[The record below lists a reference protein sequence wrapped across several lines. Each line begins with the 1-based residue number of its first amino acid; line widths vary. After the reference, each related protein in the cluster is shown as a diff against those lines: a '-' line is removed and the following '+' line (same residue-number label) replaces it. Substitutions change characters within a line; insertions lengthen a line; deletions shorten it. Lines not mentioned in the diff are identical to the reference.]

1 MPVTMSRTPSPP
13 EYPMTDQLKVDKD
26 FYDRVFNSGKITSG
40 MSQTEVLMTLLAE
53 EQAMDFTSSDATY
66 TPAVGDP
73 LSTHQMSEITGAGQF
88 WGAISGTLDM
98 ISDDNVTIALFTR
111 FSGSMSGALM
121 RTDSDHDYAQVIF
134 EGVGPGERPGAPIS
148 SSVSYSGV
156 APGTLGYNGLIGKV
170 ECVGTFGTPE
180 TGQRT
185 SITESGIT
193 PAYLPSGSFTYKAI
207 TGSFP
212 SNYWTSSNV
221 TTGDIAK
228 FSGSYG
234 ADSNFTGS
242 IVATTGSLSKCSF
255 LTTPISGANAHPIFT
270 SSYGYTYNHMTPSQD
285 TNRLTASAE
294 VAMTLELA
302 FGFGEQ
308 ESNSPVN
315 TKHVWMQGDFVCGST
330 PGSASLKDNLYA
342 KPYLKSII
350 DGLVFTMGPT
360 EDWQWSGS
368 YISCSIESLPA
379 EVSTSAAV
387 VQRGYVPK
395 STGHFQPSLAKLSRT
410 RTVRGA
416 QNRYELEQKKKEI
429 QARTGQTP
437 TGRRVTTRRR

>member
-1 MPVTMSRTPSPP
+1 MPVTMSRVASPP
-13 EYPMTDQLKVDKD
+13 EYPMTDQLKVTKD
-26 FYDRVFNSGKITSG
+26 FYDTVFNSGKITPG
-40 MSQTEVLMTLLAE
+40 MSQTEVLMTLLTE
-53 EQAMDFTSSDATY
+53 EQSMDFTSSAATY

-98 ISDDNVTIALFTR
+98 ISDDSATIALFTR
-111 FSGSMSGALM
+111 FSGSISGALQ
-121 RTDSDHDYAQVIF
+121 RTDSDHDYAEVMF
-134 EGVGPGERPGAPIS
+134 EGVGPGDRPGAPIS

-156 APGTLGYNGLIGKV
+156 APGTLGYSGLIGKV

-234 ADSNFTGS
+234 ADSKFTGS
-242 IVATTGSLSKCSF
+242 IVVTTGSLSKCSF
-255 LTTPISGANAHPIFT
+255 LTTPISGASAHPPYLNADQVFFGT
-270 SSYGYTYNHMTPSQD
+270 PTASSD
-285 TNRLTASAE
+285 KNRLTASAE
-294 VAMTLELA
+294 VAMTLEMA

-308 ESNSPVN
+308 ASNSPVN
-315 TKHVWMQGDFVCGST
+315 SKHVWMQGDFVCGST

-360 EDWQWSGS
+360 ETWHWSGS

-395 STGHFQPSLAKLSRT
+395 STGHFQKSLAKLSRV
-410 RTVRGA
+410 RTVTGA
-416 QNRYELEQKKKEI
+416 KNRYELEQKKQEI
-429 QARTGQTP
+429 DSRTGMTN